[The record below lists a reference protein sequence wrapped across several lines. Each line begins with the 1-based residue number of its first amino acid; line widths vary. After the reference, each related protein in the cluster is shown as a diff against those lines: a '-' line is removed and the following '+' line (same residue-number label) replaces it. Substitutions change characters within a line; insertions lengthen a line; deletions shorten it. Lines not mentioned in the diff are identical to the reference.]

1 MGPLSWRLTVK
12 REDVGA
18 RLWQK
23 RHVLIC
29 GTASSENYAV
39 SRNQRSVLMGPVVER
54 TEALRLRRADA
65 YPRLPPPPTHRP
77 VQVWW

>member
-1 MGPLSWRLTVK
+1 MGPLSSRLTAK

-54 TEALRLRRADA
+54 TEALRLRRKNG